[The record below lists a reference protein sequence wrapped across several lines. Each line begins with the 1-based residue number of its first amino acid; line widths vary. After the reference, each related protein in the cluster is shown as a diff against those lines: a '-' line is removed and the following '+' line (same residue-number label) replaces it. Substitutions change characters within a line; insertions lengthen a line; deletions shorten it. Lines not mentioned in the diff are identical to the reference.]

1 MVKPTQLGW
10 PEAPVL
16 HPVRRVTYLP
26 EREQEPS
33 LSPDGEWLAF
43 ASTRDFNVSY
53 LKQWQGLPCTFDEPL
68 LRHCM
73 TSLDRAEPEPG
84 AP

>member
-1 MVKPTQLGW
+1 MLV
-10 PEAPVL
+10 EARDPS
-16 HPVRRVTYLP
+16 RR
-26 EREQEPS
+26 
-33 LSPDGEWLAF
+33 AF

-68 LRHCM
+68 LRRCM
-73 TSLDRAEPEPG
+73 ASLDSAEPDPG